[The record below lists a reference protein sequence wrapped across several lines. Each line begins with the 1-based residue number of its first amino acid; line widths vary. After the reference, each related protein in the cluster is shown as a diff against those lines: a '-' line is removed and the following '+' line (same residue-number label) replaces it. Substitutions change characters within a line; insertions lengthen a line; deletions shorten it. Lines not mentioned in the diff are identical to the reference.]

1 MTTSQGITNAP
12 IDLESLYDMLLD
24 GGPLMVPIGLCSV
37 VALAYTVERWVRL
50 SPSALGNKRLA
61 HRLTAAVEESGAES
75 GAALCRSTRK
85 PLARILGAGLGR
97 VGETHGAV
105 DMAAEDAGKRELGRL
120 IGGLRPLVV
129 VAMITPLL
137 GLLGT
142 VWGMIEAFSN
152 IATQDGL
159 GKPELLAGGI
169 SQALITTAA
178 GLAIAIPTQAI
189 YYYFRSR
196 IDRFARLAEDTQGKL
211 GEILFK
217 AESVA

>member
-1 MTTSQGITNAP
+1 MKEPQTPTNIP

-24 GGPLMVPIGLCSV
+24 GGPLMVPIALCSV

-50 SPSALGNKRLA
+50 SPSALGNRRLA
-61 HRLTAAVEESGAES
+61 RRLTDEVKSSGAA
-75 GAALCRSTRK
+75 GGVALCRSMRK
-85 PLARILGAGLGR
+85 PLARILGAGLGKQDAMQS
-97 VGETHGAV
+97 EQ
-105 DMAAEDAGKRELGRL
+105 AAEDVGKRELGRL

-129 VAMITPLL
+129 VAMISPLL

-169 SQALITTAA
+169 SQALISTAA
-178 GLAIAIPTQAI
+178 GLAIAIPTQAV
-189 YYYFRSR
+189 YYYYRSR
-196 IDRFARLAEDTQGKL
+196 IDKFARLAEDTQVQL
-211 GEILFK
+211 GAILFEP
-217 AESVA
+217 ESVA